1 MASTLENSSEV
12 EVFIAKKIITM
23 NEGWPTCT
31 AVAVKDGM
39 ILGVGSLD
47 TLKPWLKDGF
57 TVNTTFKSKV
67 LVPGFIDPH
76 MHPLIGGV
84 AASLPCLAYYDQPN
98 PYGPPHKGLKTREAI
113 KERLVSYL
121 KERKDDPKPLLCWGY
136 DQIALGG
143 HLDSDFFNFL
153 DDIHE
158 PWANKPIAIWDAS
171 MHYVY
176 TNKSCMKTCCV
187 TAELC
192 RKVVPSGDN
201 ILKSGTDEPS
211 GTFLGNHATGLIL
224 GKLVT
229 MIATPAFNVAAM
241 KRVIDLS
248 VQNGLTTV
256 SELGLGLMDLKAEM
270 ELFPAIFNDP
280 SCPVRCV
287 AVVHQLALEAM
298 TQGSDKAV
306 ALVQKLHA
314 EETKRFSF
322 SGVKFFTDDAF
333 VGLTMQLCGCP
344 GYIDGHKGIWLT
356 EPGKSYTDKVEP
368 YWKAGIQIHVHSNG
382 DNAQNETLRVLDE
395 LQKRHPRFDHRF
407 TFEHYGISTVAHAR
421 RVKTLGACASVNVYY
436 PHLRGELNENH
447 IGTERSHM
455 SSRLG
460 TLLKYGVPTALH
472 TDTPIAPPS
481 PLGEMWVAVNRF
493 GQSGAVL
500 APAERVSAEAALR
513 MVTIDAAYVLKKDH
527 MIGSIEAGKCADF
540 TVLDQDPL
548 TVPPSKINSIKIWG
562 TVMSG
567 IPRKASTIHTWVPKI
582 AMPPSKS

>member
-1 MASTLENSSEV
+1 MSDANAGSGV
-12 EVFIAKKIITM
+12 EVFVAKKIITM
-23 NEGWPTCT
+23 NDGWPTCT
-31 AVAVKDGM
+31 AVAVKNGM
-39 ILGVGSLD
+39 ILGVGSLE
-47 TLKPWLKDGF
+47 TLKPWLKDGY
-57 TVNTTFKSKV
+57 TVNTTFKSKI

-98 PYGPPHKGLKTREAI
+98 PYGKDHVGLKTKEAV
-113 KERLVSYL
+113 KQKLVEYL
-121 KERKDDPKPLLCWGY
+121 KERKDDPNPLLCWGY

-143 HLDSDFFNFL
+143 HLDAEFFEFL
-153 DDIHE
+153 DEIPE
-158 PWANKPIAIWDAS
+158 PWARKPVAIWDAS

-176 TNKSCMKTCCV
+176 TNRSCIDFCEV
-187 TAELC
+187 TPERCLKA
-192 RKVVPSGDN
+192 VPTGDI
-201 ILKSGTDEPS
+201 ILKKGKPS
-211 GTFLGNHATGLIL
+211 GTFLGNHATGIIL
-224 GKLVT
+224 SKLVGVIT
-229 MIATPAFNVAAM
+229 TPAFNVAAM

-248 VQNGLTTV
+248 VQNGLTCV

-270 ELFPAIFNDP
+270 ELFPAIFNDET
-280 SCPVRCV
+280 CPVRCV
-287 AVVHQLALEAM
+287 AVVHQLALEAH
-298 TQGSDKAV
+298 TKSKEEAV
-306 ALVQKLHA
+306 TLVKKLHA
-314 EETKRFSF
+314 EETPRFCF

-356 EPGKSYTDKVEP
+356 DPGETYTDKVEP
-368 YWKAGIQIHVHSNG
+368 YWKEGIQIHVHSNG
-382 DNAQNETLRVLDE
+382 DDAQNSTIQLLAD
-395 LQKRHPRFDHRF
+395 LQARHPRFDHRF

-421 RVKTLGACASVNVYY
+421 KLKALGACASVNIYY

-513 MVTIDAAYVLKKDH
+513 MVTLDAAYLLKKDH
-527 MIGSIEAGKCADF
+527 LIGSIEAGKCADF

-548 TVPPSKINSIKIWG
+548 TVPPAQINNIKIWG

-567 IPRKASTIHTWVPKI
+567 VARKASTIHTWVPKI